1 MPPWPRGYYVYNRL
15 IRHERSQQQQID
27 RLQGIVSEVRERV
40 RRQQDYYDYQIVW
53 SEKVDDF
60 NYLAIGN
67 SLTLITSW
75 GRGICAT
82 APDLDYYG
90 LIVAY
95 LRSSLNSSDVTV
107 VTHSADNASVN
118 STENSTGMGSTS
130 IADSVDKANVI
141 AHRWNFAIWERASD
155 RAAVLDLLNL
165 FLSEHLDLV
174 TLQLGENVPIYG
186 SEDLTRYEKDLAE
199 LVDYIR
205 SASPKAQVIIID
217 DFWSQEK
224 SDVRRRVATVKG
236 LSFADLT
243 QIRGDKRYQS
253 KAGTVCLIP
262 AMSSSR
268 SVSDSPGSSGSS
280 GSSDSHVTVDTVG
293 AAASVDATAVVSTT
307 SISKDLQKSDGSE
320 HSSQGNTPENEGT
333 EDTERETGHALLEP
347 ILVSEEAATHPGD
360 EGMKYIAEQ
369 VIEQTKALQK

>member
-1 MPPWPRGYYVYNRL
+1 M
-15 IRHERSQQQQID
+15 
-27 RLQGIVSEVRERV
+27 
-40 RRQQDYYDYQIVW
+40 
-53 SEKVDDF
+53 
-60 NYLAIGN
+60 AIGN

-130 IADSVDKANVI
+130 IADSVGKANVI

-155 RAAVLDLLNL
+155 RAAVLDLLDP
-165 FLSEHLDLV
+165 FLSPQLDLV
-174 TLQLGENVPIYG
+174 TIQLGENVPIYSTAPG
-186 SEDLTRYEKDLAE
+186 GDLDRYEKDLSA
-199 LVDYIR
+199 LIDYIR
-205 SASPKAQVIIID
+205 AAAPKAQVIIID

-307 SISKDLQKSDGSE
+307 SISKDLQKSGNRNDGS
-320 HSSQGNTPENEGT
+320 QTDKLQTDTPSV
-333 EDTERETGHALLEP
+333 ALEQ
-347 ILVSEEAATHPGD
+347 ILVSPEAETHPGD
-360 EGMKYIAEQ
+360 EGMRFIADR
-369 VIEQTKALQK
+369 VIEQIKALPK